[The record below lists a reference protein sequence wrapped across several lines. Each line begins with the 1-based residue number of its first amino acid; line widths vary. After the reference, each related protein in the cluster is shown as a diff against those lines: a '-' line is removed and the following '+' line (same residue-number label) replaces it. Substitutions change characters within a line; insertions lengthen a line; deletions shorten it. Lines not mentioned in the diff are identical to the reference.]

1 MKHDCP
7 KNLTVL
13 RNNELVVG
21 CEQCVDAR
29 LQHGSS
35 AAFDRRWQ
43 QTEYRRDLTQ
53 KNQPRQFIQAFGA
66 DKAREHGYSEE
77 QIRKYG

>member
-1 MKHDCP
+1 MVHDCP
-7 KNLTVL
+7 KNLSSI
-13 RNNELVVG
+13 RAGELVIG
-21 CEQCVDAR
+21 CDRCIGAT

-53 KNQPRQFIQAFGA
+53 KNQPRQFIQAFGV
-66 DKAREHGYSEE
+66 DKAREHGYSDE